1 MKSWCQPGGE
11 TPALGGAMMVQ
22 VVPTQVN
29 AGKIVLAPIV
39 FPCVLDVAATSD
51 TRMLKVVPW
60 CRTTFVIT

>member
-1 MKSWCQPGGE
+1 
-11 TPALGGAMMVQ
+11 MMVQ

-51 TRMLKVVPW
+51 TRMAKVVPW
-60 CRTTFVIT
+60 CRTTFVMV